1 MNAAEMEKMLAP
13 GSFGALKAELEEMN
27 PVDIANAM
35 SDMDKSKM
43 LILFRLMPKDQAAAV
58 FTYLDPSEHRNI
70 VDAISAAEAGDLLDE
85 MYTDD
90 AVDFLGEL
98 PSNMVRA
105 ILQEAEPDT
114 RKTVNQFLNYPENS
128 AGSLMTS
135 EFVYLFET
143 MTCKDALA
151 VIRSAGIDKETIYTC
166 YVTDAS
172 RHLTGVVSLR
182 TILLASD
189 ETRIADIME
198 TAIVVAHT
206 HDDQEEVA
214 KNFSK
219 YDFIAMPVVDGE
231 NRIVGIIT
239 VDDIIDV
246 VEAENTEDVEKMAAL
261 KPSENEYLKSSVW
274 TLARNRIVWLL
285 VLMISATFTAMIIR
299 HYEDMLT
306 KMVFLAAF
314 VPMLMDT
321 CGNSGQ
327 QASTLIVRGL
337 AVGDIELGDW
347 LKILWKELRVGF
359 LCALTLAVVN
369 FARIWIFHLATPR
382 VNFVVNLT
390 LLFAVILS
398 KLIGCMLP
406 ILAKRVKCDPALMA
420 SPLLTTSVDALTL
433 AIYFNIA
440 TSLLSGG

>member
-1 MNAAEMEKMLAP
+1 
-13 GSFGALKAELEEMN
+13 
-27 PVDIANAM
+27 
-35 SDMDKSKM
+35 
-43 LILFRLMPKDQAAAV
+43 
-58 FTYLDPSEHRNI
+58 
-70 VDAISAAEAGDLLDE
+70 
-85 MYTDD
+85 
-90 AVDFLGEL
+90 
-98 PSNMVRA
+98 
-105 ILQEAEPDT
+105 
-114 RKTVNQFLNYPENS
+114 
-128 AGSLMTS
+128 
-135 EFVYLFET
+135 
-143 MTCKDALA
+143 
-151 VIRSAGIDKETIYTC
+151 
-166 YVTDAS
+166 
-172 RHLTGVVSLR
+172 
-182 TILLASD
+182 
-189 ETRIADIME
+189 ME
-198 TAIVVAHT
+198 TAVVVAHT

-219 YDFIAMPVVDGE
+219 YDFIAMPVVDKE

-261 KPSENEYLKSSVW
+261 KPSDDEYLHTSVW
-274 TLARNRIVWLL
+274 KLARNRIVWLL
-285 VLMISATFTAMIIR
+285 VLMISATFTALIIR
-299 HYEDMLT
+299 HYEGLLT

-369 FARIWIFHLATPR
+369 FLRIWIFGQADNMK

-390 LLFAVILS
+390 LLLAVVLS

-406 ILAKRVKCDPALMA
+406 ILAKRLKCDPALMA

-440 TSLLSGG
+440 TALLGVQG